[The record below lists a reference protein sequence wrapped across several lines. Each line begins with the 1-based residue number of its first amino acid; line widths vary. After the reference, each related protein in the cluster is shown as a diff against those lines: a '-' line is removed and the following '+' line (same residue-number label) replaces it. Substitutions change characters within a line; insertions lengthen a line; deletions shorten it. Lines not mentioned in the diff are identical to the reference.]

1 VVSVLKGNIC
11 VPVLHCEPW
20 CGKPAQGSPVC
31 RSPTTRAPG
40 AAAASWRTDY
50 AATLSAATTAVP
62 HPPHPAPVV
71 LRSKRRQPC
80 KLAGGAAD
88 SNHDCL
94 GHDGARRVSE
104 LSARATARLAGT
116 RTPHPGRVQPY
127 RYHGGGNHF
136 RWVTTGGWELEE
148 PAAASLRSCI
158 RLQSFRHQRHETLAD
173 CLDGLHI
180 H

>member
-1 VVSVLKGNIC
+1 MMCSSAALRAMVREASTGQPG
-11 VPVLHCEPW
+11 VPQSNNTRPG
-20 CGKPAQGSPVC
+20 CGGGIVADGLRCHPQ
-31 RSPTTRAPG
+31 RSNNGGATPTTPSSCG
-40 AAAASWRTDY
+40 TPFETQ
-50 AATLSAATTAVP
+50 ATMLV
-62 HPPHPAPVV
+62 
-71 LRSKRRQPC
+71 
-80 KLAGGAAD
+80 GGAAD